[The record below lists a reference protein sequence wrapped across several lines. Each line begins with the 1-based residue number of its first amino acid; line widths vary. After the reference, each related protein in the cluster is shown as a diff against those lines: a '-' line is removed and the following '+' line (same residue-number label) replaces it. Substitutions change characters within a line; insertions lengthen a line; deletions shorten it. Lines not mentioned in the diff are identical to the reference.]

1 MDSFLVERRWTLPA
15 SLSSIQIMEQ
25 ITTEI
30 NKITAELDDI
40 KKLLGKNYEDW
51 TLKEKQMFGDHE
63 QLREEKT
70 LLLKQKTILMQ
81 REQNQG
87 T

>member
-1 MDSFLVERRWTLPA
+1 
-15 SLSSIQIMEQ
+15 MEQ